1 MAIYF
6 EKETQTFY
14 LESKEISYV
23 FRVNEFGFLNHIYYG
38 KRVPREDLRYSV
50 HVQDRGQENFLPG
63 GGRTHSLNQYYN
75 ECPTIGRSDYRESMI
90 ALCDARYSRVSEL
103 KYASH
108 KIHSTKPALEG
119 MPSLRGG
126 KTLSVTMK
134 DEYNNS
140 EVILYYTVYEDLPV
154 IIRRA
159 DIVNKGKN
167 PLKVDRAY
175 SFCLDLNDNNWEALT
190 LHGAWARERFLERT
204 PLHHGIFTIDSKRCS
219 SSGQINPFMA
229 LCRPN
234 ADEHSGEVIGFNFV
248 YSGDFAFK
256 AQVNQ
261 FEYLRVVG
269 GINDYDFE
277 WELKKGEK
285 FSTPEAVMVYSDG
298 GIGKMSRIF
307 HDLYRTYL
315 INPRFVDKPRPIVIN
330 NWEATYFN
338 FDTKKLCD
346 IIDSVKGT
354 GIDTLV
360 LDDGWF
366 GERNNDKCG
375 LCDWFINYNKLPD
388 GLTPIIEHAHKNG
401 MKFGLWFE
409 PEMISEN
416 SDLYRAH
423 PDWAIQVPGIKPC
436 PGRDQ
441 LILDL
446 TRDDVVNYVIDV
458 VSGILKTND
467 IDYVKW
473 DMNRTMTENYS
484 EHLGKNNK
492 EMHHRYILG
501 LYKICEALVNGFPH
515 ILFEGCA
522 SGGCRFDPAMLY
534 YFPQIWTSDDTDAYM
549 RTFIQYGTSIVYPLS
564 AMSCHVA
571 DCPNHQ
577 TGRTTPLASRADIA
591 HLGAT
596 GYELDTTKFSD
607 DFREQVKQQVDA
619 YKKME
624 NLVLFGDLYRLD
636 CSQDGNYFAEQI
648 VSKDKTLSHV
658 TTMRAMA
665 YPNFTVYR
673 LYLKGLDEKAIYNVE
688 ELNLTVS
695 GATLMNVGIIVH
707 FGGGDFITRTFTIK
721 KV

>member
-1 MAIYF
+1 
-6 EKETQTFY
+6 
-14 LESKEISYV
+14 
-23 FRVNEFGFLNHIYYG
+23 
-38 KRVPREDLRYSV
+38 
-50 HVQDRGQENFLPG
+50 
-63 GGRTHSLNQYYN
+63 
-75 ECPTIGRSDYRESMI
+75 
-90 ALCDARYSRVSEL
+90 
-103 KYASH
+103 
-108 KIHSTKPALEG
+108 
-119 MPSLRGG
+119 
-126 KTLSVTMK
+126 
-134 DEYNNS
+134 
-140 EVILYYTVYEDLPV
+140 
-154 IIRRA
+154 
-159 DIVNKGKN
+159 
-167 PLKVDRAY
+167 
-175 SFCLDLNDNNWEALT
+175 
-190 LHGAWARERFLERT
+190 
-204 PLHHGIFTIDSKRCS
+204 
-219 SSGQINPFMA
+219 MA

-375 LCDWFINYNKLPD
+375 LGDWFINYNKLPD
-388 GLTPIIEHAHKNG
+388 GLTPIIDHAHKNG

-515 ILFEGCA
+515 IFFEGCA

-648 VSKDKTLSHV
+648 VSKDKTLSHITV
-658 TTMRAMA
+658 MRAMA